1 MRNLRPSCFKKVCM
15 LIAVLFCSA
24 LIFAQPSD
32 DWYYGKP
39 IKSVSFTGLSA
50 VKNSDVESIVNAF
63 VSKPFD
69 DEVFSDLINRIYALD
84 FFEDITP
91 QAIPGDSKYSTVV
104 IKFDVVEKPFVT
116 KLSIVGN
123 HQVRNQELL
132 ETITVKEKEIF
143 NKSKLL
149 VDERALRDKYLEKG
163 FTAIKVNSEYKEVQ
177 DGVEV
182 FYYIDEGN
190 ATVINHI
197 YFQGNNVVTSKTL
210 QKKLT
215 LKEAKFLTKGAFQ
228 ESALETDKMA
238 ITAYYQNRG
247 FIDAK
252 VTDVIRSTSYNT
264 EKGRQEMTLTFVI
277 SEGNQWNYGGINISG
292 NKVFDTDTLVNLVKI
307 RQGTIFNQAK
317 FQEGILAISDLYFE
331 NGYTSNRFIP
341 VEHKDLDSKVIS
353 YDLQIEENKRS
364 HIESI
369 VIKGNDKTKDFVI
382 LRELPVETGDIFSK
396 KKITNGL
403 RNLYNLQFFSAVV
416 PDVMPGTEENLV
428 ELVLNVE
435 EQSTTTL
442 EFGLTFSGV
451 TDPDQLPVSLYI
463 KWQDSNLFGEGK
475 QVSASGALSTNE
487 QSVGVSY
494 GSNWLWGLPISTSL
508 SFNYSHSNNYALRNK
523 YMQDGTYDDS
533 SYYMQ
538 YEQNAFSLS
547 ASLGHRWTPNFAI
560 LTLAGGISGSLIN
573 NIYDSSLFIPI
584 DYTVSQYN
592 NNWAPKNSIYTSF
605 SMDGRNVNYDASKGW
620 FASQRFAWFGLVPQG
635 VLSFIDPLWGETE
648 FYLRSD
654 TKGELY
660 FTLFDHEFS
669 ENYSLKLVLML
680 YSGFAMQLPIPGSS
694 IGDTNKLYIDGM
706 FNGRGWSV
714 YNTVKGMA
722 SWSNIAELRLPVVP
736 GALSLDLFMDAVTVK
751 KDVSALFSDL
761 GNKNDWYFSFGP
773 SLRFTI
779 PQFPLRFIFANTF
792 KFDDNG
798 ISFCDKYGNGGQEWW
813 KNWNFV
819 LSFNIT
825 NK

>member
-132 ETITVKEKEIF
+132 EIITVKEKEIF

-149 VDERALRDKYLEKG
+149 VDERVLRDKYLEKG

-277 SEGNQWNYGGINISG
+277 SEGNQWNYGGINIIG
-292 NKVFDTDTLVNLVKI
+292 NKVFETDTLVNLVKI
-307 RQGTIFNQAK
+307 RQGTIFNQA
-317 FQEGILAISDLYFE
+317 
-331 NGYTSNRFIP
+331 RIP
-341 VEHKDLDSKVIS
+341 S
-353 YDLQIEENKRS
+353 
-364 HIESI
+364 
-369 VIKGNDKTKDFVI
+369 
-382 LRELPVETGDIFSK
+382 
-396 KKITNGL
+396 
-403 RNLYNLQFFSAVV
+403 
-416 PDVMPGTEENLV
+416 
-428 ELVLNVE
+428 
-435 EQSTTTL
+435 
-442 EFGLTFSGV
+442 
-451 TDPDQLPVSLYI
+451 
-463 KWQDSNLFGEGK
+463 
-475 QVSASGALSTNE
+475 
-487 QSVGVSY
+487 
-494 GSNWLWGLPISTSL
+494 
-508 SFNYSHSNNYALRNK
+508 
-523 YMQDGTYDDS
+523 
-533 SYYMQ
+533 
-538 YEQNAFSLS
+538 
-547 ASLGHRWTPNFAI
+547 
-560 LTLAGGISGSLIN
+560 
-573 NIYDSSLFIPI
+573 
-584 DYTVSQYN
+584 
-592 NNWAPKNSIYTSF
+592 
-605 SMDGRNVNYDASKGW
+605 
-620 FASQRFAWFGLVPQG
+620 
-635 VLSFIDPLWGETE
+635 
-648 FYLRSD
+648 
-654 TKGELY
+654 
-660 FTLFDHEFS
+660 
-669 ENYSLKLVLML
+669 
-680 YSGFAMQLPIPGSS
+680 
-694 IGDTNKLYIDGM
+694 
-706 FNGRGWSV
+706 
-714 YNTVKGMA
+714 
-722 SWSNIAELRLPVVP
+722 
-736 GALSLDLFMDAVTVK
+736 
-751 KDVSALFSDL
+751 
-761 GNKNDWYFSFGP
+761 
-773 SLRFTI
+773 
-779 PQFPLRFIFANTF
+779 
-792 KFDDNG
+792 
-798 ISFCDKYGNGGQEWW
+798 
-813 KNWNFV
+813 
-819 LSFNIT
+819 
-825 NK
+825 